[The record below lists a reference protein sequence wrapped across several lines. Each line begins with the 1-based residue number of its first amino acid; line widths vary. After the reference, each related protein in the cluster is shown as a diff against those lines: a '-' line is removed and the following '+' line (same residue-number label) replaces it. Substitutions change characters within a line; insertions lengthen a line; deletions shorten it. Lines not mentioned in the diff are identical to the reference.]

1 MKRLVG
7 LLEGVIGVTT
17 GLLFLL
23 LLWQVFARVVLRFP
37 TTWTVE
43 LGRVFFTVIVFM
55 GAAVLVF
62 ENRHMQILTLV
73 ERLPKVATRAVGLL
87 NNSLAILFLVFFLRG
102 SLVRLVSNWRV
113 RIPTLEWMTLGYLYS
128 IVAAGGALML
138 LFTIRNLISLL
149 RSRD

>member
-7 LLEGVIGVTT
+7 LLEWLIGVTT

-23 LLWQVFARVVLRFP
+23 VLWQVIARVVLRFP

-43 LGRVFFTVIVFM
+43 LGRVFFTVIVFV
-55 GAAVLVF
+55 GAAVLVY
-62 ENRHMQILTLV
+62 ENRHMQILTLH
-73 ERLPKVATRAVGLL
+73 ERLPKLPARLVGAL
-87 NNSLAILFLVFFLRG
+87 NNCLAILFLVFFLRG
-102 SLVRLVSNWRV
+102 SFARLVSNWRV

-128 IVAAGGALML
+128 IVTAGGVLML
-138 LFTIRNLISLL
+138 LFTVRNLLALL